1 MTGFRVIAQTVRAH
15 WSILTLTSAG
25 LIVAYYVAQIAVLY
39 FRLGHLPNYVT
50 AYDYPANVAQI
61 IRSTPAMSDII
72 PIILNEWI
80 LEIGYMDYN
89 YGHGIAQ
96 WTMGILPSKLLMIA
110 IVSAL
115 ISLNALLWRT
125 TRHSCS
131 HLERRSL
138 VGAAGLGAVMAG
150 LVNISLSWVVCCG
163 TPAWIV
169 GLALLGL
176 DIGLAFTLEPFG
188 VWIASVGFAFLA
200 MSTLRLAS
208 HNLTVQSTARRTGL
222 LPEIA

>member
-1 MTGFRVIAQTVRAH
+1 MTGFRLIVRTVRAH
-15 WSILTLTSAG
+15 WSVLTLASAG
-25 LIVAYYVAQIAVLY
+25 LVAAYYAAQIAVLY
-39 FRLGHLPNYVT
+39 IRLGHLPNYVT
-50 AYDYPANVAQI
+50 VYDYPANVARI
-61 IRSTPAMSDII
+61 IRSTPAMSDMI

-80 LEIGYMDYN
+80 FEIGYMDYD

-96 WTMGILPSKLLMIA
+96 WTMGILPSKLLLIA

-115 ISLNALLWRT
+115 VTVNALLWRT
-125 TRHSCS
+125 IRHSCS
-131 HLERRSL
+131 HLERRVL
-138 VGAAGLGAVMAG
+138 VGTTGLGAVMAG

-176 DIGLAFTLEPFG
+176 DVGLAFTLEPFG
-188 VWIASVGFAFLA
+188 IWIASVGFIILA

-208 HNLTVQSTARRTGL
+208 HNLTVQPAARRTGL
-222 LPEIA
+222 LPETA